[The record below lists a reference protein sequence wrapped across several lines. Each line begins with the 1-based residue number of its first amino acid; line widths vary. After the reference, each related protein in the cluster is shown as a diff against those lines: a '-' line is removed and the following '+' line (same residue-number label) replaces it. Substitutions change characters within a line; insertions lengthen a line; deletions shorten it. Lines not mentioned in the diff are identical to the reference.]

1 LLLLQGILTQ
11 RCSFAEYNESEI
23 MKILSQVFRIDSNYT
38 RMEQLGLIGTLAIVA
53 KGMRKKRVADRLS
66 QVRAGLLQS

>member
-1 LLLLQGILTQ
+1 
-11 RCSFAEYNESEI
+11 

-38 RMEQLGLIGTLAIVA
+38 RMEQLGLVGTLAVVA

-66 QVRAGLLQS
+66 QVRAGLLLT